1 VASEGNCQKLFCFGE
16 CGVQYR
22 RSGNGKTVSEEG
34 DRLLLEAYAA
44 VHAILAPLSSL
55 LIAFPSLFIEITHA
69 IKAALQILR
78 PLPRFVT
85 NRLARGI
92 AAPTKMRMG
101 IGIPAAA
108 LIPAIIPAVC
118 LGLHESDV
126 GVYRAA
132 RALPL
137 VAPAIL
143 GLEPEMFRVEIKPEF
158 LRTGWRHKAYR
169 GRKG

>member
-1 VASEGNCQKLFCFGE
+1 MAGEDGEGVAVPNE
-16 CGVQYR
+16 
-22 RSGNGKTVSEEG
+22 KTASEEG
-34 DRLLLEAYAA
+34 DRFVSSICFAGLTG
-44 VHAILAPLSSL
+44 VRGSQAILTPLSSL
-55 LIAFPSLFIEITHA
+55 LIEVAHA

-78 PLPRFVT
+78 PLPQFVT

-92 AAPTKMRMG
+92 PAPAKMRMG
-101 IGIPAAA
+101 IGLPAAA
-108 LIPAIIPAVC
+108 AIPAIIPAVG
-118 LGLHESDV
+118 LGLNECDL

-137 VAPAIL
+137 VASAIL

-158 LRTGWRHKAYR
+158 LRRGWNRKGYR

>member
-1 VASEGNCQKLFCFGE
+1 VAAAVPNE
-16 CGVQYR
+16 
-22 RSGNGKTVSEEG
+22 KTASEEG
-34 DRLLLEAYAA
+34 DRFAFSMCFAGLTGVRRSQE
-44 VHAILAPLSSL
+44 ILTPLSSL
-55 LIAFPSLFIEITHA
+55 LIALRSLFVEIAHT

-78 PLPRFVT
+78 PLPHFVT

-92 AAPTKMRMG
+92 PAPAKMRMG
-101 IGIPAAA
+101 IGVPAAA
-108 LIPAIIPAVC
+108 AIPAIIPAVG
-118 LGLHESDV
+118 LGLHECNL

-158 LRTGWRHKAYR
+158 LRKGWRRNGYR